1 MTNTLTLTHTEAVKL
16 HNELSIALEDKNLD
30 TIQIVSTSN
39 EIHVSRVVVERSDLS
54 QVMEN
59 EH

>member
-1 MTNTLTLTHTEAVKL
+1 MNTAIILTHTEAVKL
-16 HNELSIALEDKNLD
+16 QKELSIALEDKNLD

-39 EIHVSRVVVERSDLS
+39 EIHVSRVNIERADLS

>member
-16 HNELSIALEDKNLD
+16 HNELSIALEDMNLD
-30 TIQIVSTSN
+30 GIEIELSTK
-39 EIHVSRVVVERSDLS
+39 EIHVSRVNIERADLS
-54 QVMEN
+54 KVMEN

>member
-1 MTNTLTLTHTEAVKL
+1 MNTAIILTHTEAVKL
-16 HNELSIALEDKNLD
+16 HNELSIALEDMNLD
-30 TIQIVSTSN
+30 GIEIELSTK

>member
-16 HNELSIALEDKNLD
+16 HKELTIALEDKNLD
-30 TIQIVSTSN
+30 TIQIVSTTSD
-39 EIHVSRVVVERSDLS
+39 IHVSRVMVERSDLS